1 MVQDKRS
8 VLLCEVRQLTGQIS
22 QLEYKCSVEKN
33 AAKLEKIKAQK
44 RGLEVTRDN
53 LKNLVKIFY
62 QLSLN
67 APVVAPTTTAPAP
80 ASPKSS
86 PKSVHRDL
94 ADFPAPPT
102 VVSAAHK

>member
-67 APVVAPTTTAPAP
+67 APVVATTAAAVP

-86 PKSVHRDL
+86 PKSSPRDL
-94 ADFPAPPT
+94 ADLPAPPT